1 MRDRPRVLAQP
12 GIDAILHLRVPK
24 GTPVLWAED
33 VSVFGGSERE
43 VLLGRGLNWTATGSV
58 KIDGQWHVYAEVTA

>member
-1 MRDRPRVLAQP
+1 M
-12 GIDAILHLRVPK
+12 PK